1 MAGSDEDIAKQCPTC
16 MKDITTGEA
25 LFCTTCYLCYHVT
38 CTSTTPQFFRIMSSK
53 SKDRWLCAHCRRGD
67 KPKPVTTPKV
77 GTPAEAKG
85 KLPDRAKEP
94 EKLSTPTDKVLK
106 KVPEKPVTP
115 KDNTLKNV
123 PKKVVTANNKVP
135 EHVVTPTDKSAGAES
150 HVASIQK
157 LLPEGMLGKIIDAV
171 REDITH
177 TFKNTIEQLINQQ
190 VSALADRILSRIEDV
205 VHTVENLNIR
215 IDGIEDRVA
224 SIEHQLA
231 EGLTGSDNDQ
241 KQNTLIEN
249 LKSELN
255 DRDQE
260 LLQNDLEISGI
271 PEVAGENPIN
281 IVSLVGSKL
290 GVNILPSDIVS
301 AARVGARRD
310 YAAAAAGA
318 AAGGGAG
325 NNEGARTPIRQ
336 IAVRLVRRAQRDA
349 LLQAARVRRTIDT
362 SGFDLPGEPRRFY
375 VNERLTRINR
385 QLFWRARE
393 EKQRLK
399 WKFAWT
405 RDGVILVR
413 KDQESSVIRIRTEKD
428 IARVFGAANV
438 GGI

>member
-1 MAGSDEDIAKQCPTC
+1 
-16 MKDITTGEA
+16 
-25 LFCTTCYLCYHVT
+25 
-38 CTSTTPQFFRIMSSK
+38 MSSK
-53 SKDRWLCAHCRRGD
+53 SKDRWLCASCRRGD

-77 GTPAEAKG
+77 GTPAEIKG
-85 KLPDRAKEP
+85 KLQDRAKAT
-94 EKLSTPTDKVLK
+94 EKLSTPTDKVMK
-106 KVPEKPVTP
+106 KVPETPVIP
-115 KDNTLKNV
+115 KDKTLKNV
-123 PKKVVTANNKVP
+123 PKKVVTANNNKVP
-135 EHVVTPTDKSAGAES
+135 ENVVTPTVKSADAES

-157 LLPEGMLGKIIDAV
+157 LLPDGMLGKIIDAV

-177 TFKNTIEQLINQQ
+177 TFKNTIEELINQQ
-190 VSALADRILSRIEDV
+190 ITALADRIISRLEDV
-205 VHTVENLNIR
+205 VHTVENLNSR
-215 IDGIEDRVA
+215 VDGIEDRVA

-231 EGLTGSDNDQ
+231 EGFTGSDNNQ
-241 KQNTLIEN
+241 KQNTVIEN

-290 GVNILPSDIVS
+290 GVNILPSDVVS
-301 AARVGARRD
+301 AMRVGARRD
-310 YAAAAAGA
+310 YAGAAAGA
-318 AAGGGAG
+318 ATGGGAR
-325 NNEGARTPIRQ
+325 NNEGERTPIRQ

-349 LLQAARVRRTIDT
+349 LLQAARVRRTVDT

-385 QLFWRARE
+385 QLFWKARE

-405 RDGVILVR
+405 KDGVILVR
-413 KDQESSVIRIRTEKD
+413 KDQESSISRIRTERD
-428 IARVFGAANV
+428 IARVFGTDNV
-438 GGI
+438 SGI